1 MKIIKTKRFILRPMV
16 LKDAKDIARN
26 INNWNVIKNLSQLP
40 FPYELKHAKQFIGR
54 KEKEMKKEKPE
65 NYLMVIEIDGEV
77 VGSIGAHQIVHG
89 HKAELGYW
97 LAEKHWG
104 QGIMPEAVK
113 KFMTHIFSE
122 FKLHRI
128 YAYACAN
135 NKGSMR
141 VMEKVGMK
149 FEGIL
154 TKYALKDG
162 KYIDCHMYAKV
173 K

>member
-40 FPYELKHAKQFIGR
+40 FPYELKHAKQFARR
-54 KEKEMKKEKPE
+54 KEMEMKKEKPE
-65 NYLMVIEIDGEV
+65 DYVMMIEIDGEV
-77 VGSIGAHQIVHG
+77 VGAVGAHKIVHG
-89 HKAELGYW
+89 HKAEIGYW

-104 QGIMPEAVK
+104 KGIMPEAVK

-122 FKLHRI
+122 FRLRRI
-128 YAYACAN
+128 CAFAHADN
-135 NKGSMR
+135 VKSMN
-141 VMEKVGMK
+141 VMKKVGMQ
-149 FEGIL
+149 FEGIHK
-154 TKYALKDG
+154 KYTIKDG